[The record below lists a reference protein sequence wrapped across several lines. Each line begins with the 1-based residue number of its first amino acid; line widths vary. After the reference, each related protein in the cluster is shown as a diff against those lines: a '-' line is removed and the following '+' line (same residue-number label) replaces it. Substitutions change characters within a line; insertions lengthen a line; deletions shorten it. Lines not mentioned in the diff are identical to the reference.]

1 MQFTFSG
8 KVPAPG
14 ESFGED
20 GLFYWLGSSGGTK
33 EYENPAESGVVECKW
48 SSYHNS
54 KNNCRHALVSNRSS
68 SGWTRNEP
76 TSWMQVDLGK
86 DLHFCPDYICI
97 RGCAT
102 GATSQPLRNWEFQGS
117 NDEVKWETLR
127 IHVNDD
133 ALPVN
138 QNAPCAAWSME
149 TTKSY
154 RWFRLFQVGI
164 NGGNQHYLAC
174 GGMELYGTLFEACV
188 IVNLEF
194 TSIWCGAEPVPVIED
209 TVMCTNVAGDV
220 VLELQNDSLQKSVG
234 EARQAVADSLGL
246 AACMVQ
252 MLLLGGHQID
262 RHDEE
267 TTLLEML
274 LKASTLRARTSDS
287 SSRLDEG
294 QESQEMGVGS
304 EESQRNDSNAATD
317 QEIVDNDAGSEG
329 RAH

>member
-48 SSYHNS
+48 SSHGGCSMNS
-54 KNNCRHALVSNRSS
+54 RHALVANSPS
-68 SGWTRNEP
+68 SGWTRDEP
-76 TSWMQVDLGK
+76 MMWMQADLGK

-117 NDEVKWETLR
+117 NDEMEWETLR
-127 IHVNDD
+127 KHEDD
-133 ALPVN
+133 ESLPVRET
-138 QNAPCAAWSME
+138 APCAAWPVE
-149 TTKSY
+149 TTKGY
-154 RWFRLFQVGI
+154 RFFRLLQVGP
-164 NGGNQHYLAC
+164 NGDGKHFLAC